1 MLPELHELSKW
12 MTELKELIK
21 LTLFTKEFGPIR
33 RYFPLL
39 NRCASERIP
48 RGGETRFGKIRPGF
62 FFALSLTPLQFPK
75 FKERIDLIH
84 ERFCRFSCKTAKRLA
99 PWHHS
104 SEFRPLVGMRPKTT

>member
-1 MLPELHELSKW
+1 MDDGIKRTDKVDAFYQRVWADPSILPS
-12 MTELKELIK
+12 TE
-21 LTLFTKEFGPIR
+21 
-33 RYFPLL
+33 PL
-39 NRCASERIP
+39 RFRTYTQ
-48 RGGETRFGKIRPGF
+48 GGETRFGKIRPGF